1 MVVVVVVVVDDDDV
15 VVCCWCVLFFLV
27 FSCHALLVLSLRSL
41 SSRRGDVP
49 CTWWV
54 GWMPATLNWNGT
66 CVEKS
71 LMPAELKFCEDGH
84 FFRPSWNLYGAAA
97 ELQSGMVAY
106 VQCAEFFFLLFHD
119 IPWATHDCKWP
130 YKPTSFGKWVILQAI
145 RPYAQAH
152 GSWNRVPDLLKTNLE
167 QLQCHLQRHFRNR
180 VPDLFF
186 ETVWS
191 SYRCRNSRDG
201 NQGLKWGPTFNSHAN
216 WEDKNFVILVAM
228 VIRWLGL
235 LTADM
240 ICRISHWVE
249 ASVAEVSSVS
259 RPFFLSL
266 PWSEIWQQWV
276 LLLRFCCLLLLLILK
291 VKMKQN

>member
-1 MVVVVVVVVDDDDV
+1 MSDSAGHQAI
-15 VVCCWCVLFFLV
+15 CASPWKLE
-27 FSCHALLVLSLRSL
+27 SRS
-41 SSRRGDVP
+41 
-49 CTWWV
+49 WF
-54 GWMPATLNWNGT
+54 
-66 CVEKS
+66 VEN
-71 LMPAELKFCEDGH
+71 KF
-84 FFRPSWNLYGAAA
+84 GAA
-97 ELQSGMVAY
+97 
-106 VQCAEFFFLLFHD
+106 
-119 IPWATHDCKWP
+119 I
-130 YKPTSFGKWVILQAI
+130 
-145 RPYAQAH
+145 
-152 GSWNRVPDLLKTNLE
+152 
-167 QLQCHLQRHFRNR
+167 QCHLQRHFRNR

>member
-1 MVVVVVVVVDDDDV
+1 MMMMLLFVVG
-15 VVCCWCVLFFLV
+15 VCCFFG

-84 FFRPSWNLYGAAA
+84 FFDHLGIYMEQLRNCNLAWLHMYSV
-97 ELQSGMVAY
+97 QS
-106 VQCAEFFFLLFHD
+106 FFLLFHD

-186 ETVWS
+186 ETFWS

-201 NQGLKWGPTFNSHAN
+201 NQGLKWGPTFNGHAN
-216 WEDKNFVILVAM
+216 WNRTKTKESTLKHLHCLIQRFDTTWGAEFFFALTKKSQQA
-228 VIRWLGL
+228 WLQL
-235 LTADM
+235 YSDFRFWH
-240 ICRISHWVE
+240 CF
-249 ASVAEVSSVS
+249 ASVLFKHVCCGSS
-259 RPFFLSL
+259 L
-266 PWSEIWQQWV
+266 IWCNLHWN
-276 LLLRFCCLLLLLILK
+276 RSGLK
-291 VKMKQN
+291 